1 MLIKKY
7 FPSLIG
13 FDVFKKHSELEDKL
27 FNKCLKVMKQ
37 TSKGASNWVSEDT
50 YNTLGTYNFFNDN
63 TFKTLNKFIIDSI
76 KKYCDEL
83 QIDKSKLNLKINDAW
98 YNYYRKGD
106 YQEFHIHQSAL
117 SVVYLLKGP
126 VDGGRINFKTPL
138 NPMSIIPF
146 KNFSE
151 DTYRS
156 LFFDVVPGTL
166 LIFDS
171 SLEHSVSKH
180 NVFEPRVTLA
190 ANIYKK

>member
-13 FDVFKKHSELEDKL
+13 FNVFNKHSKLEDKL
-27 FNKCLKVMKQ
+27 YNKCVKIMHS
-37 TSKGASNWVSEDT
+37 TTKGGNNWVSKDT
-50 YNTLGTYNFFNDN
+50 YNTLGTYNFFRDKS
-63 TFKTLNKFIIDSI
+63 FKELNKFIIESI

-83 QIDKSKLNLKINDAW
+83 NIDKSKLNFEINAAW
-98 YNYYRKGD
+98 FNYYHKGD
-106 YQEFHIHQSAL
+106 YQEYHIHQSVL
-117 SVVYLLKGP
+117 SVIYFLKGP
-126 VDGGRINFKTPL
+126 LDGGKLNFKTPL
-138 NPMSIIPF
+138 NPLNNIPF
-146 KNFSE
+146 KKFTE

-180 NVFEPRVTLA
+180 NTFEPRVTLA